1 MSGPNEMHQVT
12 LVAVTEESWAQLLQ
26 LRTVVTREGAG
37 QHGGERGGGADGRGV
52 HPMSRGGVH
61 PAGRQLCQ
69 AETSRGNLAHPR

>member
-52 HPMSRGGVH
+52 HPV
-61 PAGRQLCQ
+61 
-69 AETSRGNLAHPR
+69 